1 MVILVV
7 LLMGWLIFV
16 WLFKYRGLLGFM
28 NVGLGCYGSYLQL
41 LGSVLFMRSLF
52 RRPVQ
57 GILQLLIFI
66 HLHLQRT
73 TNNHRRFKERTFV
86 KCVNL
91 KDV

>member
-1 MVILVV
+1 MILVV
-7 LLMGWLIFV
+7 LLMGGLIFV
-16 WLFKYRGLLGFM
+16 WLFQYCGLLGFM

-41 LGSVLFMRSLF
+41 LRSVLF

-73 TNNHRRFKERTFV
+73 TNNHRRTFV